1 MTPNDIFAR
10 MGSGHADE
18 VLGWLS
24 ENDRPAYKS
33 CGSMLASRRKLRP
46 VFVERKPRAERNQWM
61 KDALARPANA
71 DLAAETLQLWTL
83 GCNERVVCDFLDALG
98 IAHDGKGLID
108 EVPAEPQADKVRAAV
123 NGLLS
128 NHSAMAVYV
137 YLHLFSSMSP
147 DAWPALRGILE
158 EHDGLRAEA
167 VFPA

>member
-10 MGSGHADE
+10 MGGTHADV
-18 VLGWLS
+18 VLGWLA

-33 CGSMLASRRKLRP
+33 CGAMLATRRKLRP

-61 KDALARPANA
+61 KEALARPANA

-98 IAHDGKGLID
+98 IKHDGKGLIED
-108 EVPAEPQADKVRAAV
+108 VPPEPQAANVRGAV
-123 NGLLS
+123 DALLS
-128 NHSAMAVYV
+128 KHEAPAVFV

-147 DAWPALRGILE
+147 DSWPALRGILE
-158 EHDGLRAEA
+158 EHDSLRPEV

>member
-10 MGSGHADE
+10 MGAGNADE
-18 VLGWLS
+18 ILGWLA

-33 CGSMLASRRKLRP
+33 CGGMLATRRKLRP

-61 KDALARPANA
+61 KEALARPANA

-83 GCNERVVCDFLDALG
+83 GCNGRVVCDFLDALG
-98 IAHDGKGLID
+98 IAHDGKGLLED
-108 EVPAEPQADKVRAAV
+108 VPTEPDTAKVRAAIDS
-123 NGLLS
+123 LLAT
-128 NHSAMAVYV
+128 HAAPAVFV

-158 EHDGLRAEA
+158 EHDGLQAEA
-167 VFPA
+167 VFSV

>member
-10 MGSGHADE
+10 MGTGHAD
-18 VLGWLS
+18 VILGWLA

-33 CGSMLASRRKLRP
+33 CGGMLATRRKLRP
-46 VFVERKPRAERNQWM
+46 VFVERKPRAERIQWM

-83 GCNERVVCDFLDALG
+83 GCNARVVCDFLDALG
-98 IAHDGKGLID
+98 ITHDGKGLLED
-108 EVPAEPQADKVRAAV
+108 VPAEPDADKLRLAIDSLLESHPALAV
-123 NGLLS
+123 F
-128 NHSAMAVYV
+128 V

-167 VFPA
+167 VFSA